1 MGGGTLQHQGW
12 HSALCATG
20 KVAPSELPHPP
31 IMGSEPG
38 GRGGN
43 WHLGH
48 RDPQRSCFTASLPTS
63 PPLRLQIPS
72 TIRHY
77 QLAKYSGTRWNRDLL
92 VGRNLWLCSLLHKS
106 CKNSVADGFCSRV
119 SDLKCLS
126 TKVYNRAVG
135 IWELV
140 YRLFHRDH
148 SIILNGS
155 VWLLIFSYLY
165 LWFYCCLYLISS

>member
-1 MGGGTLQHQGW
+1 MQYHGW
-12 HSALCATG
+12 WNSATARVALCIVCNRLGSTERAASSAYHGIGAWGERRQLTSW
-20 KVAPSELPHPP
+20 PSRSTALLFYCLPPHLPP
-31 IMGSEPG
+31 
-38 GRGGN
+38 
-43 WHLGH
+43 
-48 RDPQRSCFTASLPTS
+48 PTS
-63 PPLRLQIPS
+63 PPLRLQIPG

-77 QLAKYSGTRWNRDLL
+77 QLPKYSGTRWNRDLL

-155 VWLLIFSYLY
+155 V
-165 LWFYCCLYLISS
+165 